1 MAWITLEEAKKNLQL
16 WLEASQAVAAGQ
28 SYTIG
33 TRSLT
38 RASLRQIMDMIAYW
52 RKEVAALEAAE
63 TGRSRVY
70 RGVPRDL

>member
-1 MAWITLEEAKKNLQL
+1 MAWITLEDALKFLQL
-16 WLEASQAVAAGQ
+16 WIEASQAVAAGQ

-52 RKEVAALEAAE
+52 RKEVTALEAA
-63 TGRSRVY
+63 GRSRVY

>member
-1 MAWITLEEAKKNLQL
+1 MAWITLEEARRNLEL
-16 WLEASQAVAAGQ
+16 WLEASREVAAGQ

-52 RKEVAALEAAE
+52 RKEVAALEAAS
-63 TGRSRVY
+63 RSRVY

>member
-1 MAWITLEEAKKNLQL
+1 MAWITLEEARRNLEL
-16 WLEASQAVAAGQ
+16 WLEASQEVAAGQ

-33 TRSLT
+33 TRTLT
-38 RASLRQIMDMIAYW
+38 RASLNQIMNMIKYW

-63 TGRSRVY
+63 NGRSRVY